1 MESQPIIGLNMSVLE
16 QEGTDVLR
24 VHLDYPDAVAAA
36 GGWPLCL
43 PALDDPDFLREVL
56 PMLDGVLFVGGA
68 DYDPGHYGG
77 HPQPKEELVAPRR
90 DRFDLELARRVL
102 EDTDLPVLGICGGC
116 QLLWIACGGGL
127 VQDIRTEWAVPGGG
141 SPLPHAGKDRAGI
154 DPGRYRHDV
163 LLTPDSLA
171 AAGVGNPPGNRV
183 KTNSFHHQAAD
194 PTRPARRLVIS
205 GRSEDGIV
213 EAVEPGPDTDWKR
226 SGRFVLGVQWH
237 PERMRDEEPQRRL
250 FEALVMAA
258 RIRKARARGGR

>member
-1 MESQPIIGLNMSVLE
+1 MENHPHIGLNMSVLE
-16 QEGTDVLR
+16 QEGADVLR

-68 DYDPGHYGG
+68 DYDPEHYGG
-77 HPQPKEELVAPRR
+77 HSQPAEELVAPRR

-141 SPLPHAGKDRAGI
+141 LPLPHTNRERPESDFH
-154 DPGRYRHDV
+154 RYRHAV
-163 LLTPDSLA
+163 QLAPESLA
-171 AAGVGNPPGNRV
+171 AVAVGHPPGNRV
-183 KTNSFHHQAAD
+183 ETNSFHHQAAD
-194 PTRPARRLVIS
+194 PARPARRLVVS
-205 GRSEDGIV
+205 GRAEDGVV
-213 EAVEPGPDTDWKR
+213 EAVEPGPDADWKR

-250 FEALVMAA
+250 FEALVASA
-258 RIRKARARGGR
+258 RIRKTRARDGR

>member
-16 QEGTDVLR
+16 QEGADVLR
-24 VHLDYPDAVAAA
+24 VHLDYPDAVADA
-36 GGWPLCL
+36 GGRPILL
-43 PALDDPDFLREVL
+43 PPAEDPAFLREVL
-56 PMLDGVLFVGGA
+56 PMLDGVLFIGGA

-77 HPQPKEELVAPRR
+77 HRQPPEELVAPRR

-141 SPLPHAGKDRAGI
+141 PPLPHTGKDRTGI
-154 DPGRYRHDV
+154 DPGPYRHDV
-163 LLTPDSLA
+163 LLTPNSLA
-171 AAGVGNPPGNRV
+171 AAGVGNPSGNRV
-183 KTNSFHHQAAD
+183 ETNSFHHQAAD
-194 PTRPARRLVIS
+194 PARPARRLIVS
-205 GRSEDGIV
+205 GKSEDGIV
-213 EAVEPGPDTDWKR
+213 EAVEPGPDTDWER

-250 FEALVMAA
+250 FEALVAAA

>member
-1 MESQPIIGLNMSVLE
+1 MENQPLIGLNMSVLE
-16 QEGTDVLR
+16 QEGADVLR

-77 HPQPKEELVAPRR
+77 HPQPAEELVAPRR

-102 EDTDLPVLGICGGC
+102 ENTDLPVLGICGGC

-141 SPLPHAGKDRAGI
+141 PPLPHAGKDRTGI
-154 DPGRYRHDV
+154 DPGPYRHDV

-183 KTNSFHHQAAD
+183 ETNSFHHQAAD
-194 PTRPARRLVIS
+194 PAHPARHLIVS
-205 GRSEDGIV
+205 GKSEDGIA
-213 EAVEPGPDTDWKR
+213 EAVEPGPDTDWTR

-250 FEALVMAA
+250 FEALVAAA
-258 RIRKARARGGR
+258 RIRKTRMQNGR